1 MATVARR
8 LEDAQ
13 KEINEQ
19 MDTRSLDVQVLREKI
34 KLRPDILFTR
44 TDDEFLIRFL
54 RSRKYDKD
62 KAFQLLVNYNQFRRK
77 HISFFKSLN
86 PSCLRPVFEDGLP
99 MVSPLRD
106 HLGRTLIIMFAGSW
120 NTKLYT
126 FEDILRALLLT
137 VEYLVESERTQLF
150 GFVLVLDFTG
160 WKFRDVPL
168 LKKQHLVD
176 AIKVFQDCFPGRF
189 KGIHFINQPWYVRA
203 LLNFL
208 KPMLKEKAFQRIVF
222 HGKNMLNLQRYISPD
237 VLPAELGGDYI
248 IEDKSWLYKALM
260 ERDARNGGT
269 KKNRNSWLVNPT

>member
-1 MATVARR
+1 MAVTGPR

-13 KEINEQ
+13 KELNEQ
-19 MDTRSLDVQVLREKI
+19 LDTRSLDVQVLREKI

-77 HISFFKSLN
+77 HIGFFKSLN
-86 PSCLRPVFEDGLP
+86 ASCLRPVFEDGLP
-99 MVSPLRD
+99 MVSPVRD
-106 HLGRTLIIMFAGSW
+106 HLGRSLVFLFAGSW

-150 GFVLVLDFTG
+150 GFVLVMDFTG
-160 WKFRDVPL
+160 WKFGDVPL
-168 LKKQHLVD
+168 LKKQHLID
-176 AIKVFQDCFPGRF
+176 AVKVFQDCFPGRF

-203 LLNFL
+203 LLTL
-208 KPMLKEKAFQRIVF
+208 IKPMLKEKAFKRIFF
-222 HGKNMLNLQRYISPD
+222 HGKNMFNLQKFIYPD
-237 VLPAELGGDYI
+237 VLPRELGGDHTI
-248 IEDKSWLYKALM
+248 VDKSWLYNALL
-260 ERDARNGGT
+260 ERELKNGVD
-269 KKNRNSWLVNPT
+269 KKKNSWLINPT